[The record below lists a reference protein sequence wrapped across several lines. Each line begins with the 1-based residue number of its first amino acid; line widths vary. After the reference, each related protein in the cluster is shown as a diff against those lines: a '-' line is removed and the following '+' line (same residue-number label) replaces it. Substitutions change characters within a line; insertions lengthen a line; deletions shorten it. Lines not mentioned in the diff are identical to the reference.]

1 MAKLGRIGGKDG
13 YKTRH
18 EIELRLA
25 TQTPPTRPSLR
36 TSMSNTRTRGVQALN
51 TYAKNMKMSATIAT
65 GQASLALKGATGQVK
80 DRFVRG
86 VDNLQTNLN
95 GNTPALAPAGGPVN
109 HVPYNAMD
117 SRKIQQDVGGVK
129 QEQLRKIEVGSG
141 VDIALTKNYIR
152 DVEVKTG
159 RKLNN
164 VQKNLLKN
172 ALRENHFA
180 KLSPTA
186 TAIHRAQFSFSKKND
201 LIHQWETQTGEK
213 WPVYSENLYSGR
225 GNITRRKGDYYD
237 AHHIIENGFG
247 GPHEW
252 WNIHPARYPDQHQPV
267 YTAKELH
274 QMNYFQGGKYE
285 IQTV

>member
-1 MAKLGRIGGKDG
+1 M
-13 YKTRH
+13 YK
-18 EIELRLA
+18 
-25 TQTPPTRPSLR
+25 
-36 TSMSNTRTRGVQALN
+36 
-51 TYAKNMKMSATIAT
+51 
-65 GQASLALKGATGQVK
+65 
-80 DRFVRG
+80 
-86 VDNLQTNLN
+86 
-95 GNTPALAPAGGPVN
+95 
-109 HVPYNAMD
+109 
-117 SRKIQQDVGGVK
+117 
-129 QEQLRKIEVGSG
+129 
-141 VDIALTKNYIR
+141 
-152 DVEVKTG
+152 
-159 RKLNN
+159 
-164 VQKNLLKN
+164 KNLLKN